1 MDDMDEMNEEIGE
14 IAKHYGLWFQVEKLS
29 EECAELIA
37 AEIQLC
43 TKQDTVDR
51 RELLHR
57 YLSELADVDIV
68 LEQVKFLLSP
78 SMRSYFYDVRE
89 DKIIRTLKRIEAEKR

>member
-1 MDDMDEMNEEIGE
+1 MRNTTGFGFKSKNSQKN
-14 IAKHYGLWFQVEKLS
+14 A
-29 EECAELIA
+29 LIA

>member
-1 MDDMDEMNEEIGE
+1 MNDMDEMNEEIRE

-37 AEIQLC
+37 AEIQLR

-78 SMRSYFYDVRE
+78 SMRSHFYDVRE